1 MKTNSGIGTPY
12 FYEYE
17 LGLVECLNMLY
28 DNDIDYVSFQ
38 DPRFQSLD
46 DIVISRNDKLIN
58 IQVKN
63 TSEDNNMTF
72 SFFWGKGSEEKS
84 LLNSLMSDWIINYDK
99 IDIEEI
105 RIYSN
110 KKYGTKKKRWL
121 CFI

>member
-46 DIVISRNDKLIN
+46 DIVISR
-58 IQVKN
+58 
-63 TSEDNNMTF
+63 E
-72 SFFWGKGSEEKS
+72 
-84 LLNSLMSDWIINYDK
+84 
-99 IDIEEI
+99 
-105 RIYSN
+105 
-110 KKYGTKKKRWL
+110 
-121 CFI
+121 

>member
-72 SFFWGKGSEEKS
+72 KDLYDDFRMHNDDIFFFLG
-84 LLNSLMSDWIINYDK
+84 
-99 IDIEEI
+99 
-105 RIYSN
+105 
-110 KKYGTKKKRWL
+110 
-121 CFI
+121 

>member
-105 RIYSN
+105 
-110 KKYGTKKKRWL
+110 
-121 CFI
+121 